1 MAKLVIVTK
10 IRKRVFSPHHLQIKT
25 HGSESVVAGDH
36 GAQGV
41 AHPSVEEVAAAGGE
55 VFHERAHGF
64 PGGVAEALRL
74 AGIFRNP
81 AAADGDAA
89 GVLDGV
95 FVDGHEVGVFRPADC
110 GYLDFFHFDRG
121 FRGILSNPV
130 TPLP

>member
-1 MAKLVIVTK
+1 MMP
-10 IRKRVFSPHHLQIKT
+10 SHHLQIKT

-55 VFHERAHGF
+55 VFHERAHRF

-81 AAADGDAA
+81 AAADGDVA

-110 GYLDFFHFDRG
+110 GYLDFFHFDRR